1 CVPVLRDIVDNLGGT
16 LLEVLAAPQGLEV
29 EVTGIAVHDSQE
41 PPEVMAGQVVAG
53 VGLAAGREAS
63 ILVATLGSAG
73 AAALVLKE
81 GVAGPALIEDA
92 AAAGV
97 ALLAVPA
104 GTAWGQLILLVSSVI
119 SRASFGGSTE
129 RLAGADAGDL
139 FAVANVVAELVDA
152 PITIEDP
159 WSRVIAFSSR
169 QEEADDARA
178 ETILG
183 RQVPAPWL
191 RRLQELGIF
200 QRLLKERGPI
210 YVDQLPDVMPRVAIA
225 IRAGDEVLGSIW
237 AAVKGPFSEER
248 ERALVDAANFV
259 SLHMLRHRLASDT
272 QSGLEAELVVTMLKG
287 GPLAGDAARRLGLR
301 GPLRVLAVGG
311 HDGEGDLDF
320 SVHRIR
326 DLVSL
331 HVSPPQRRAP
341 TASVGGIVYAV
352 VPVAARGEGST
363 QALREAAD
371 RVLERA
377 RALLKSELVAAIG
390 SAADDVGGLPASRET
405 ADQVLRVLRS
415 NGIERRVADL
425 SDVRASALVLRFA
438 DAVAGDPALATGP
451 LARLTAHDEQRHTA
465 FVPTLR
471 AYLDSFGDVET
482 TARRLGVHP
491 NTVRYR
497 LKQLQS
503 VSGIDLE
510 DSSER
515 LVLLLELQ
523 LAPAPTA

>member
-1 CVPVLRDIVDNLGGT
+1 MPVLREIVDSLGGT
-16 LLEVLAAPQGLEV
+16 LLEVLAAPAGLDV
-29 EVTGIAVHDSQE
+29 DVTGIAVHDTQDAGDYS
-41 PPEVMAGQVVAG
+41 PGQVVAG

-63 ILVATLGSAG
+63 GLVAALGSAG
-73 AAALVLKE
+73 AAALVVKR
-81 GVAGPALIEDA
+81 GVAGPGLVEDA
-92 AAAGV
+92 TEAGI
-97 ALLAVPA
+97 ALFAVPP

-119 SRASFGGSTE
+119 SRASFGANGE
-129 RLAGADAGDL
+129 RFAGADAGDL

-169 QEEADDARA
+169 QEEADPARA

-191 RRLQELGIF
+191 RRLQELGVF
-200 QRLLKERGPI
+200 QRLLKERGPV
-210 YVDQLPDVMPRVAIA
+210 YVDELPDVMPRVAIA
-225 IRAGDEVLGSIW
+225 IRAGEEVIGSIW

-272 QSGLEAELVVTMLKG
+272 QSGLEAELVGTLVRG

-301 GPLRVLAVGG
+301 GALRVVALGAR
-311 HDGEGDLDF
+311 DQDSDLDF
-320 SVHRIR
+320 SVPRIR

-331 HVSPPQRRAP
+331 HLSPPQRRAP
-341 TASVGGIVYAV
+341 TATLGGVVYAV
-352 VPVAARGEGST
+352 VPVAARGDGAA
-363 QALREAAD
+363 QPLRDAAE

-377 RALLKSELVAAIG
+377 RALLKADLVAAIG
-390 SAADDVGGLPASRET
+390 SPADDVAAVPASRET

-415 NGIERRVADL
+415 EQNHRRVADL
-425 SDVRASALVLRFA
+425 GDVRASALVLRFA
-438 DAVAGDPALATGP
+438 DACAGDPALAGGP
-451 LARLTAHDEQRHTA
+451 VARLTEHDEQRHTA
-465 FVPTLR
+465 FVATLR
-471 AYLDSFGDVET
+471 AYLDSFGDVES
-482 TARRLGVHP
+482 TARSLAVHP

-510 DSSER
+510 DASER
-515 LVLLLELQ
+515 LVLMLELQ
-523 LAPAPTA
+523 LAAPA